1 MLADIKGLGLPSEPP
16 WARSNWQSYCVR
28 LPPHVDQRRA
38 MQSMLDLGISTRR
51 GVMCSHREPA
61 YADFAHPPLPR
72 SEKAQDRCVLLPMF
86 ASITTDQLFEV
97 AQGLQE
103 VAQGLQEVCSL

>member
-1 MLADIKGLGLPSEPP
+1 
-16 WARSNWQSYCVR
+16 
-28 LPPHVDQRRA
+28 
-38 MQSMLDLGISTRR
+38 
-51 GVMCSHREPA
+51 
-61 YADFAHPPLPR
+61 
-72 SEKAQDRCVLLPMF
+72 MF